1 MNQNEYN
8 KTGSSTTAE
17 IKSIL
22 YVVMLALAIRIFVI
36 ELFFVPTGSM
46 KQTILEG
53 EYIFSTKY
61 SYGYS
66 KHSIPFS
73 PDFFSGRIL
82 ASAPER
88 GDVVILRS
96 SQQMEKRFIK
106 RLIGLPGDKIQ
117 LIDDVVYINDKP
129 IIREEVG
136 VIDGEDGVKYR
147 KYKETLPNGNSHFSY
162 KFRDEKLTTKIFE
175 VPEGHFFFLGDNR
188 DDSDDSRANLGMV
201 PFENFIARGR
211 FIIFSTKALLWPED
225 STITE
230 NLIGF
235 PSRLLFW
242 VKSIRWSRINN
253 SLYPAN

>member
-8 KTGSSTTAE
+8 KTESNATAE

-22 YVVMLALAIRIFVI
+22 YVVILALAIRIFVI

-53 EYIFSTKY
+53 DYIFSTKY

-82 ASAPER
+82 SSAPER

-96 SQQMEKRFIK
+96 PHKMEMRFIK

-117 LIDDVVYINDKP
+117 LIDDVIYINDKP

-136 VIDGEDGVKYR
+136 VIQGEDGEKYR
-147 KYKETLPNGNSHFSY
+147 KYRETLPNGKSHFSY
-162 KFRDEKLTTKIFE
+162 KFRDEKLTTRIFE

-188 DDSDDSRANLGMV
+188 DDSDDSRANLGMI
-201 PFENFIARGR
+201 PFENFIAKGR
-211 FIIFSTKALLWPED
+211 FVIFSTKDLLWPENN
-225 STITE
+225 TIID

-235 PSRLLFW
+235 PSRLLLW
-242 VKSIRWSRINN
+242 VRSIRWSRINN
-253 SLYPAN
+253 TLYPTN